1 MGRIRFGLLEE
12 PETRRPS
19 KVRVTLMLLL
29 IVLFVLSVTFI
40 ALYVVE
46 ENKSDESPSKQGQ
59 QNGTVN
65 PTTSNT
71 TEKPTHAPTTTP
83 SNSTCNT
90 PACIISASGILQIC
104 YVDIF
109 TIIINWRC
117 VPLRMTAHL
126 RVAHQIVNN
135 CVYHWDFLVLKARFR
150 ACRFVDCKFPCVFDV
165 TCLPLVLIV
174 AMWCGIK
181 YAKMYA
187 VAARRCA
194 FK

>member
-1 MGRIRFGLLEE
+1 MLEE

-29 IVLFVLSVTFI
+29 IVLFVLSITFI

-71 TEKPTHAPTTTP
+71 TGKPTYVPTTP

-109 TIIINWRC
+109 TIIIN
-117 VPLRMTAHL
+117 
-126 RVAHQIVNN
+126 
-135 CVYHWDFLVLKARFR
+135 
-150 ACRFVDCKFPCVFDV
+150 
-165 TCLPLVLIV
+165 
-174 AMWCGIK
+174 
-181 YAKMYA
+181 
-187 VAARRCA
+187 
-194 FK
+194 